1 MENKNIY
8 QSLQAL
14 RNDKR
19 LKGLKKGGKNAHLNF
34 EYYEL
39 DDFLPIATNLFA
51 EYGFCPVFRIETDA
65 NGFEYAYLTLIKDNE
80 QIIFKVP
87 TANPSGNNPIQQL
100 GSKITYMRR
109 YLYILALDLSEQDS
123 VDNNIGD
130 KAKEKGNLKYATPG
144 QIAIISANNKLITN
158 ELKELNIQ
166 NQNDLKEITSDK
178 AKELENLINERK
190 NETK

>member
-19 LKGLKKGGKNAHLNF
+19 LKGLKKGGKNLFQNF

-51 EYGFCPVFRIETDA
+51 EYGICPVFRIETDA
-65 NGFEYAYLTLIKDNE
+65 SGFEYAYLTLIKDNE

-123 VDNNIGD
+123 VDNNIGN
-130 KAKEKGNLKYATPG
+130 KVKEKENIKYATPG